1 MPDIGTLIRVA
12 MEDGSFQR
20 LANSP
25 QTQFGQGT
33 RRYIGAELL
42 PERTVESN
50 MFREDMFR
58 LRTIAASDGSHYS
71 PTQLKSGDSFQ
82 SIMVECGDVD
92 IRRELTAREYDALL
106 KLLRQGDDMQAMT
119 QLIGWADTTLVKA
132 IAEKAEAERWQ
143 AICNAEITRIGD
155 NGYSEVVSFEN
166 PLNHRATPLAPWS
179 TVTTDIFQDI
189 HAMVDLLI
197 SKGYNVSRIITS
209 QSVVSMMSRNDT
221 IKGNVI
227 ADSMISTGRATLQA
241 INAAL
246 ESDGLPPI
254 ERYDLQYRV
263 QTPNGLAASNRFFPN
278 DAFVL
283 IGGTNEGYT
292 LDLGDEEPMRF
303 ENTLGYY
310 AVGTVTGM
318 AAPGRKVHVENFES
332 RPPRIEGEAYQS
344 GVPVITY
351 PEAIAVI
358 QGIT

>member
-25 QTQFGQGT
+25 QTQFGQGS

-82 SIMVECGDVD
+82 SIMVECGDID

-106 KLLRQGDDMQAMT
+106 QLLRQGDDREAMIR
-119 QLIGWADTTLVKA
+119 LIGWVDTVLVKA
-132 IAEKAEAERWQ
+132 IAEKAEIERWQ
-143 AICNAEITRIGD
+143 AICNAEITRMGD
-155 NGYSEVVSFEN
+155 NGYTETVAFEN
-166 PLNHRATPLAPWS
+166 PAGHRVTPAAPWS
-179 TVTTDIFQDI
+179 TAGTDIFQDI
-189 HAMVDLLI
+189 HTMADLLI
-197 SKGYNVSRIITS
+197 SKGFNISRIITS
-209 QSVVSMMSRNDT
+209 QNVVSMMSRNDT
-221 IKGNVI
+221 VKGNVI
-227 ADSMISTGRATLQA
+227 AESMISTGRATLQA

-246 ESDGLPPI
+246 ESDGLSPI
-254 ERYDLQYRV
+254 ERYDLQYRS
-263 QTPNGLAASNRFFPN
+263 QSADGLAASSRFFPD

-283 IGGTNEGYT
+283 VGNTNEGFT
-292 LDLGDEEPMRF
+292 IDLGDDAPMQF

-318 AAPGRKVHVENFES
+318 GTPGRKVHVENFES

-344 GVPVITY
+344 GVPVVTY

>member
-1 MPDIGTLIRVA
+1 MPDLKTLIRTA
-12 MEDGSFQR
+12 MDDGSFQR

-25 QTQFGQGT
+25 QTQFGQGS

-58 LRTIAASDGSHYS
+58 LRTIAASDGGRYN

-82 SIMVECGDVD
+82 SVMVECGNVD

-106 KLLRQGDDMQAMT
+106 KLLRQGSDLEAMAS
-119 QLIGWADTTLVKA
+119 LINWVDTTLVRA
-132 IAEKAEAERWQ
+132 ITEKAEIERWQ
-143 AICNAEITRIGD
+143 SICNAEIVRLGD
-155 NGYSEVVSFEN
+155 NGYEQTISFEN
-166 PLNHRATPLAPWS
+166 PAGHRVTPANPWS
-179 TVTTDIFQDI
+179 TATTDIFADI
-189 HAMVDLLI
+189 HALVDLLI
-197 SKGYNVSRIITS
+197 SKGFNVSRIITS
-209 QSVVSMMSRNDT
+209 QNVVSMMSRNDT

-227 ADSMISTGRATLQA
+227 AESMITTGRATLQS

-254 ERYDLQYRV
+254 ERYDLQYRT
-263 QTPNGLAASNRFFPN
+263 QSPDGTAASARFFPN

-283 IGGTNEGYT
+283 IGDTNEGYT
-292 LDLGDEEPMRF
+292 IDLGDESPMQF

-318 AAPGRKVHVENFES
+318 GTPGRKVHVESFES
-332 RPPRIEGEAYQS
+332 RPPRIEGEAYQA
-344 GVPVITY
+344 GVPVVTY

>member
-25 QTQFGQGT
+25 QTQFGQGS

-58 LRTIAASDGSHYS
+58 LRTIAASDGGRYN

-82 SIMVECGDVD
+82 SVLVECGDVD

-106 KLLRQGDDMQAMT
+106 QLLRRGSDIAAMT
-119 QLIGWADTTLVKA
+119 QLIGWVDTTLVRA
-132 IAEKAEAERWQ
+132 IIEKAEIERWQ
-143 AICNAEITRIGD
+143 SICNAEIVRMGD
-155 NGYSEVVSFEN
+155 NGMTQTVAFEN
-166 PLNHRATPLAPWS
+166 PTGHRVTPVNAWS
-179 TVTTDIFQDI
+179 DPTTDIFLDI
-189 HAMVDLLI
+189 HTMVDLLI
-197 SKGYNVSRIITS
+197 SKGFNVSRIITS
-209 QSVVSMMSRNDT
+209 QNVVSMMSRNDT
-221 IKGNVI
+221 VKGNVI
-227 ADSMISTGRATLQA
+227 AESMISTGRATLQA

-263 QTPNGLAASNRFFPN
+263 PSPNGSAASARFFPN

-283 IGGTNEGYT
+283 IGDTNEGSII
-292 LDLGDEEPMRF
+292 DLGDDSPMQF
-303 ENTLGYY
+303 ENVLGYY

-318 AAPGRKVHVENFES
+318 GTPGRKVHVENFES

-344 GVPVITY
+344 GVPVVTY
-351 PEAIAVI
+351 PEAIAVL
-358 QGIT
+358 QGIA